1 MGVNL
6 EGSDFSRESLK
17 EMEKFFNFDLLR
29 YFLNVLQMKYKVDQ
43 LSDVEKDQWCFKLMV
58 EYKMNKKL

>member
-29 YFLNVLQMKYKVDQ
+29 YFLNVLLMKYKVD
-43 LSDVEKDQWCFKLMV
+43 
-58 EYKMNKKL
+58 

>member
-29 YFLNVLQMKYKVDQ
+29 YFLNVLLMKYKVDQ